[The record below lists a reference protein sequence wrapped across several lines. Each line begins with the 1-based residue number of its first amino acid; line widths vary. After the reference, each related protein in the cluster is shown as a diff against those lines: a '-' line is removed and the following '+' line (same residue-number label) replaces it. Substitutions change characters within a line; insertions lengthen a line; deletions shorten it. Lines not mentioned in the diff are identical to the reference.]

1 MTRRPAS
8 VIVTSLALLA
18 GAVSLSAC
26 GSNTGDFLLTCNTEG
41 VKGVEGG
48 ASPGVSSTISGNLDT
63 SQKDIGSCDTA
74 DAVVRRVAGAGAEMP
89 VTVDGFRCTPSV
101 LSTGPD
107 VVKWSCNFKGADT
120 DTDVTLRFEATYK
133 G

>member
-1 MTRRPAS
+1 MPTGAAPPAP
-8 VIVTSLALLA
+8 
-18 GAVSLSAC
+18 
-26 GSNTGDFLLTCNTEG
+26 LT
-41 VKGVEGG
+41 
-48 ASPGVSSTISGNLDT
+48 PWPL
-63 SQKDIGSCDTA
+63 TA
-74 DAVVRRVAGAGAEMP
+74 DTVVRGVTASDAEKP

-101 LSTGPD
+101 VSTGPD